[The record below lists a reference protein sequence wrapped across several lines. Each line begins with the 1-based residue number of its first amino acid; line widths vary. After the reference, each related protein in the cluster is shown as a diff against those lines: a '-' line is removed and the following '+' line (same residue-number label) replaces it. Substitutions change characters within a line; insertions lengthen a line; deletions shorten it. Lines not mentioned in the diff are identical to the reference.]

1 MIIQETSFVRISNRI
16 QEDLDRIV
24 EEITQLE
31 GIVALILMGGF
42 GRGEGSVVTIR
53 GRTRPL
59 NDYDLMI
66 VTENAEDIARQVDKL
81 SDELATD
88 FG

>member
-31 GIVALILMGGF
+31 GIVEAGLGL
-42 GRGEGSVVTIR
+42 STI
-53 GRTRPL
+53 T
-59 NDYDLMI
+59 
-66 VTENAEDIARQVDKL
+66 T
-81 SDELATD
+81 S
-88 FG
+88 